1 MKFLEN
7 LKKSVWELENQNFPV
22 KEIISINSS
31 FGSIRFQFGVNI
43 MQELMV
49 KGWNLC
55 DETSNL
61 AYFKH
66 AKHNFEICCDK
77 N

>member
-7 LKKSVWELENQNFPV
+7 LKKSVWELENQNLPV

-43 MQELMV
+43 TQELMV

>member
-7 LKKSVWELENQNFPV
+7 LKKSVWELENQNLPV
-22 KEIISINSS
+22 KEVISINSS